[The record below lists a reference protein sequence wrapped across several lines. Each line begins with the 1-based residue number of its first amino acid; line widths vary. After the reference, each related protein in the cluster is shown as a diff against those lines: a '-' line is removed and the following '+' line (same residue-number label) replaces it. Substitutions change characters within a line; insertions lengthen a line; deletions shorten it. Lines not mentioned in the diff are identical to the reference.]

1 MFSLSELAPLDQ
13 HQNTCKLL
21 KPWWEVFMDYL
32 VVLMLMTSV
41 LACTEQ
47 LSRDRVVCIPSE
59 LPFNASTSV
68 HDPSAGN
75 DAALAYSKPPL
86 HIRHSIGSN
95 LQSPAQGRRTHLVY
109 QQYIYVSQ
117 VCYHEALPLCSR
129 FFPYMALLQ
138 SLVLV
143 ASGSFWLH
151 FPHTSSRIEQFL
163 SILAKCCES
172 PWTSQALSQ
181 AAHQENIQD
190 LERQPRQA
198 PSSAACFSIV
208 PNCKERS
215 SIDSGTDSPLL
226 KRSTH
231 PPSPCP
237 STLSSNSTVS
247 SVSLGSE
254 VHLCSSKPS
263 VKVER
268 PRQIMSLDKSDGE
281 QARALFERVR
291 KFRSHC
297 ESSTVI
303 YKVYLTQTIFKLLM
317 VMLIMSY
324 TIPFLSSLSFNH
336 ICHPGERTLVG
347 YATFECVHV
356 LSSLLHK
363 LLVAYLIFLGI
374 YALLNFYTLS
384 WIFHS
389 CLRKYSFHSPKEL
402 WSLKD
407 IPDLMND
414 LAFLIHMLDR
424 YDPLLV
430 QRLSAFLSPVSES
443 RLLEQSLERHWGEEK
458 LHAVTSMDPDGCTTL
473 QLVALPRLPPAL
485 FTLSQL
491 QALKLE
497 LITDARFTS
506 QVANMSSLRELHLYH
521 CFPTVDPSGLAVLQE
536 RLEVLHITFAQ
547 ASQIPNWVLS
557 LRNLHELHLSGR
569 LSSEGSIGRG
579 WALGSLRQLRHLRIL
594 VIQGMLQRVPAEL
607 CEVAGS
613 LVKLEIHN
621 EGARLLVLTGL
632 KRMVDLTE
640 LQLQDCQ
647 LDRLPSALL
656 ALTNLRMLDLQHN
669 NLRTLEELLS
679 LVHLQRLS
687 CLKLAY
693 NRVLVL
699 PPTVGVLRAL
709 EVLDLSNNQLK
720 SLPPA
725 LFTLHRLRR
734 LLLAGNLL
742 HELPSEVKA
751 LEQLTELNLSG
762 NRLES
767 LPSELFSC
775 LALRILNVSR
785 NSLGSLPGGISAL
798 THLSRLDLHSNSLE
812 ELPAELGCCLGLC
825 GGGLLVERWLFLS
838 LPPHVRD
845 FLSRSYTASEGY
857 FEDHSRP
864 ESDTFPYSPTQWSF
878 SSALESQI

>member
-32 VVLMLMTSV
+32 VVLMLMVSV
-41 LACTEQ
+41 LACTVQ

-59 LPFNASTSV
+59 LSLNASTSV
-68 HDPSAGN
+68 HQSPSAGS
-75 DAALAYSKPPL
+75 DA
-86 HIRHSIGSN
+86 GFTTQQVSN
-95 LQSPAQGRRTHLVY
+95 IVSPNINSPAQGRRTHLVY

-117 VCYHEALPLCSR
+117 VCYHEALPVCSR

-138 SLVLV
+138 TLVLV

-163 SILAKCCES
+163 SILAKCSES

-181 AAHQENIQD
+181 AARHETIQD
-190 LERQPRQA
+190 LQRRPRCT
-198 PSSAACFSIV
+198 PVSSACFSI
-208 PNCKERS
+208 PAIRAGRS
-215 SIDSGTDSPLL
+215 SKDSGTESPLL
-226 KRSTH
+226 KRSVS

-237 STLSSNSTVS
+237 STGSSNSTMS

-254 VHLCSSKPS
+254 VHFSSFMPS
-263 VKVER
+263 MKVPR
-268 PRQIMSLDKSDGE
+268 PGQVMSLGKSDGE

-297 ESSTVI
+297 ESSAVI
-303 YKVYLTQTIFKLLM
+303 YKVYLAQTIFKLLM
-317 VMLIMSY
+317 AAVVMTY
-324 TIPFLSSLSFNH
+324 TVPFLSSLSFSH
-336 ICHPGERTLVG
+336 VCHPGEGTLVG
-347 YATFECVHV
+347 YATFDCVHV

-363 LLVAYLIFLGI
+363 LLVAYLILLGL
-374 YALLNFYTLS
+374 YDLLNFYTLG
-384 WIFHS
+384 WIFQS
-389 CLRKYSFHSPKEL
+389 CLRKYSFQSSKEL
-402 WSLKD
+402 FSLND
-407 IPDLMND
+407 IPDVMND
-414 LAFLIHMLDR
+414 LAFLMHMVDQ

-430 QRLSAFLSPVSES
+430 QRLSVFLSPVSES
-443 RLLEQSLERHWGEEK
+443 RLLEQSLERQWGEER
-458 LHAVTSMDPDGCTTL
+458 LHAMTSTDADGCTSL

-506 QVANMSSLRELHLYH
+506 QLANMTSLRELHLYH
-521 CFPTVDPSGLAVLQE
+521 CTPAVDPSALAVLQE
-536 RLEVLHITFAQ
+536 RLEILHITFSQ
-547 ASQIPNWVLS
+547 ASQIPSWVLS
-557 LRNLHELHLSGR
+557 LRNLHQLHLSGR
-569 LSSEGSIGRG
+569 LSSEGGVGRG

-594 VIQGMLQRVPAEL
+594 VIQGMLQKVPAEL

-621 EGARLLVLTGL
+621 EGTRLLVLTGL
-632 KRMVDLTE
+632 KRLVDLTE

-656 ALTNLRMLDLQHN
+656 ALTNLRTLDLQHN

-679 LVHLQRLS
+679 LVHLRRLS

-699 PPTVGVLRAL
+699 PPSVGVLRSL
-709 EVLDLSNNQLK
+709 ELLDLCNNQLK
-720 SLPPA
+720 TLPPA

-742 HELPSEVKA
+742 CELPSEVRA
-751 LEQLTELNLSG
+751 LELLTELDLSG

-767 LPSELFSC
+767 LPSDLFSSC
-775 LALRILNVSR
+775 LELRILNVSR
-785 NSLGSLPGGISAL
+785 NSLLSLPRGVTAL
-798 THLSRLDLHSNSLE
+798 SHLSRLDLRGNNLE
-812 ELPAELGCCLGLC
+812 ELPADLGCCLGLC

-838 LPPHVRD
+838 LPSQVRD
-845 FLSRSYTASEGY
+845 LLSSSYATSEVY
-857 FEDHSRP
+857 FEDYSRP
-864 ESDTFPYSPTQWSF
+864 ESDTFPYSPNQWSF